1 MFRPVLDSR
10 PGPPSPAGSVRP
22 GGSCDQGVH
31 VSIDPKP
38 IRVLFV
44 EDHQLLADALA
55 ALLAREHDIEVVGVA
70 GSVAEAKVLARE
82 RVDVVLM
89 DYRLPDGTG
98 ADATRA
104 IKARWPAARVVM
116 LTAVKDDET
125 VLESIQAG
133 ADGYLTKDRAAED
146 VVLAVRAAYA
156 GETLLPRSVII
167 EISRRVAAAKERGD
181 ERRLV
186 EPLTPRELEVLR
198 ALTDGLSTPEICE
211 RLYITPNTLRTHVQN
226 LMGKLRVHS
235 KLEAVAFALKNRLVE
250 PPRPED
256 AAHGQLSAAPRLS
269 PSSGGR
275 RPSRPARS
283 VGTVAAALPSPLIVA
298 PLLGLRRPRIALAGS
313 GDGSSFRRSSSRRSP
328 WRNAPQRGQRRS
340 SAKSDSSGATV

>member
-1 MFRPVLDSR
+1 
-10 PGPPSPAGSVRP
+10 
-22 GGSCDQGVH
+22 VH
-31 VSIDPKP
+31 VSIEQKP

-44 EDHQLLADALA
+44 EDHQLLAEALA
-55 ALLAREHDIEVVGVA
+55 AMLAREPDMEVVGTA
-70 GSVAEAKVLARE
+70 GSVADAKVMARE
-82 RVDVVLM
+82 RIDVVLM

-133 ADGYLTKDRAAED
+133 ADGYLTKDRAADD
-146 VVLAVRAAYA
+146 VVQAVRAAYA
-156 GETLLPRSVII
+156 GETLLPRSVIV
-167 EISRRVAAAKERGD
+167 EIARRVAAAKERGD

-211 RLYITPNTLRTHVQN
+211 RLYIAPNTLRTHVQN
-226 LMGKLRVHS
+226 IMGKLRVHS

-250 PPRPED
+250 PPQPED
-256 AAHGQLSAAPRLS
+256 ALSAY
-269 PSSGGR
+269 
-275 RPSRPARS
+275 
-283 VGTVAAALPSPLIVA
+283 
-298 PLLGLRRPRIALAGS
+298 
-313 GDGSSFRRSSSRRSP
+313 
-328 WRNAPQRGQRRS
+328 
-340 SAKSDSSGATV
+340 